1 MATKAQEWAR
11 KRNEA
16 KWRLAG
22 TVSNLSNIKNTL
34 PLIALESME
43 IEEAVALINSVIKNW
58 GSRNLYSKRVYMA
71 REKK

>member
-16 KWRLAG
+16 QWRLKG
-22 TVSNLSNIKNTL
+22 VISNLTDIKNNL

-43 IEEAVALINSVIKNW
+43 IEEALALINSVIKNW
-58 GSRNLYSKRVYMA
+58 GSRNSYSKRVYLA
-71 REKK
+71 RDKK